1 MRIIEKIKILDRSTI
16 VMRVIL
22 LVMAFYLVV
31 FPYFPKL
38 EYAVSYFNED
48 VDPKNNL
55 PIEVLSALN
64 RGENL
69 LYISKSQVNR
79 AIIETDNI
87 KNIHED
93 VWIWPDSKKPNEGG
107 NTVLL
112 AHRYASIGGNRA
124 STFYNLPEM
133 ATGDKSYV
141 VWSGKIYEYEVF
153 ETFTVDP
160 SHIEILQNTDEN
172 ILTMFTCTPLWTSKE
187 RFVVRSKLVNVW
199 E

>member
-1 MRIIEKIKILDRSTI
+1 MRIVL
-16 VMRVIL
+16 M
-22 LVMAFYLVV
+22 VMAFYLIA

-38 EYAVSYFNED
+38 EYAISYFNED
-48 VDPKNNL
+48 VNPKNNL
-55 PIEVLSALN
+55 PLDVLSALE
-64 RGENL
+64 REENL
-69 LYISKSQVNR
+69 LYISKSQVNKR
-79 AIIETDNI
+79 IIETDNI

-93 VWIWPDSKKPNEGG
+93 IWIWPQSKKPSEGG

-133 ATGDKSYV
+133 AVGDKSYV
-141 VWSGKIYEYEVF
+141 VWDGKIYEYVVF

-160 SHIEILQNTDEN
+160 SRIEILDNTDEN
-172 ILTMFTCTPLWTSKE
+172 ILTMFTCTPLWTSKQ
-187 RFVVRSKLVNVW
+187 RFVVRSKLVNIW

>member
-1 MRIIEKIKILDRSTI
+1 MIMRIILI
-16 VMRVIL
+16 
-22 LVMAFYLVV
+22 VMAFYLIA

-38 EYAVSYFNED
+38 EYAISYFNED
-48 VDPKNNL
+48 VNPKNNL
-55 PIEVLSALN
+55 PLEVLSAFERN
-64 RGENL
+64 ENL
-69 LYISKSQVNR
+69 LYISKSQVNKR
-79 AIIETDNI
+79 IIETDNI

-93 VWIWPDSKKPNEGG
+93 IWIWPESKKPNEGG

-133 ATGDKSYV
+133 VIGDKSYV
-141 VWSGKIYEYEVF
+141 VWDGKIYEYVVF

-160 SHIEILQNTDEN
+160 SHIEILDNTDEN

>member
-1 MRIIEKIKILDRSTI
+1 MRI
-16 VMRVIL
+16 L
-22 LVMAFYLVV
+22 LLIMALYLVT

-38 EYAVSYFNED
+38 EYAITYFNED
-48 VDPKNNL
+48 VNPKNNL
-55 PIEVLSALN
+55 PIEILN
-64 RGENL
+64 AKERGENL

-79 AIIETDNI
+79 KIIETDNI
-87 KNIHED
+87 KKVHED
-93 VWIWPDSKKPNEGG
+93 VWIWPDSSKPNQGG

-133 ATGDKSYV
+133 TIGDKSYV
-141 VWSGKIYEYEVF
+141 VWDGKIYEYVVF

-160 SHIEILQNTDEN
+160 SHIEILNDSDES
-172 ILTMFTCTPLWTSKE
+172 ILTMFTCTPLWTSKQ
-187 RFVVRSKLVNVW
+187 RFVVKSKLVNIW